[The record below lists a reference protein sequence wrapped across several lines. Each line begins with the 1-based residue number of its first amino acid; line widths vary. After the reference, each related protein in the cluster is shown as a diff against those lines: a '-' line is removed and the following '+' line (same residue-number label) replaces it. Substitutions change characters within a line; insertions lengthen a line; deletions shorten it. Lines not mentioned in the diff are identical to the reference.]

1 MEEKYG
7 KFGKKIQ
14 KKKFKNKKKRTV
26 IDIWSFFT
34 LSSLNFIDLLVLIKK
49 WSVFH
54 PKYSLTS

>member
-26 IDIWSFFT
+26 IDIWISFF
-34 LSSLNFIDLLVLIKK
+34 ILIQ
-49 WSVFH
+49 SIF
-54 PKYSLTS
+54 SFF